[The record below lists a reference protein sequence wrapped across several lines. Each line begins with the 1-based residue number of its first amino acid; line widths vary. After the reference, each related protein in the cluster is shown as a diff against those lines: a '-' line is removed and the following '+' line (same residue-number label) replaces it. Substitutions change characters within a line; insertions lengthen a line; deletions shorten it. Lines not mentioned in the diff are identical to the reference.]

1 MADLP
6 VGRFVPSPG
15 ITVDRSGTSVLIVGQ
30 MELSGPE
37 ATSIRADSV
46 ERSINDMWTRTFKDG
61 FVITCKIHVS
71 YRGPGTSA
79 GASTQIT
86 AEKTAGP
93 SHVRP
98 AIHGRAMILNAN
110 ESDAF
115 TWTPAHEFGHILGM
129 KDRYSESIVSK
140 IKSLWGGRRSTTVQS
155 GYDKNLMGVVNGSL
169 ESKNVADIIAENE
182 PSAYWKNDDDYI
194 VSWVGSHSVAELAKL
209 PTAEKLRAIWIL
221 QGGWISGDDL
231 QAMGKICGVV
241 KTTTEAASLR
251 RGINLL
257 IFSDIGQRTSM
268 RVFLSKMP

>member
-1 MADLP
+1 MSDLP

-15 ITVDRSGTSVLIVGQ
+15 ITVDRTGTAVMIFGK

-37 ATSIRADSV
+37 ATVLRASSV
-46 ERSINDMWTRTFKDG
+46 EQSINAMWTRTFKDG
-61 FVITCKIHVS
+61 FEISCRMKVT
-71 YRGPGTSA
+71 YRGPGTAA
-79 GASTQIT
+79 GACTQIT

-98 AIHGRAMILNAN
+98 ALHGRAMILNAN

-140 IKSLWGGRRSTTVQS
+140 TKSLWGGQRTNTVQP
-155 GYDKNLMGVVNGSL
+155 GYDTNLMAVVNGTL

-182 PSAYWKNDDDYI
+182 PSAYWTNDDDYV
-194 VSWVGSHSVAELAKL
+194 VSWINTHSAAEIARLST
-209 PTAEKLRAIWIL
+209 PEKLRAIWIL
-221 QGGWISGDDL
+221 QGGWISGADL
-231 QAMGKICGVV
+231 QAMGKICETV
-241 KTTTEAASLR
+241 KTTNEAAAMR
-251 RGINLL
+251 RGINPL
-257 IFSDIGQRTSM
+257 IFSDIGQRTTM